1 MERVPTEKYSK
12 IVKES
17 NDSYSS
23 VCPDDLKIRK
33 MRKLAQHHLN
43 GLRIAA
49 FLIRHGFDRMKV
61 RHFVGIYEDYIYPV
75 LYHDSEVGFK
85 KSNRSAPVLN
95 HIKTP

>member
-1 MERVPTEKYSK
+1 MDRAPTETFSK
-12 IVKES
+12 IVKEGDDYC
-17 NDSYSS
+17 NVVY
-23 VCPDDLKIRK
+23 PGDLKIRT

-49 FLIRHGFDRMKV
+49 FLIRHGFDRIKV

-75 LYHDSEVGFK
+75 LYRGSKAGFK